1 MSGNMTVTEF
11 TSRLG
16 LTNPEAFRKG
26 MREAAKNNRPFF
38 MGYAYYTGREW
49 RYIIPRKPAE
59 YFIEHG
65 RLPDEEVIL
74 NDDYG
79 DK

>member
-26 MREAAKNNRPFF
+26 MREAAKNNRPFLWD
-38 MGYAYYTGREW
+38 TP
-49 RYIIPRKPAE
+49 IIP
-59 YFIEHG
+59 G
-65 RLPDEEVIL
+65 G
-74 NDDYG
+74 NG
-79 DK
+79 DT